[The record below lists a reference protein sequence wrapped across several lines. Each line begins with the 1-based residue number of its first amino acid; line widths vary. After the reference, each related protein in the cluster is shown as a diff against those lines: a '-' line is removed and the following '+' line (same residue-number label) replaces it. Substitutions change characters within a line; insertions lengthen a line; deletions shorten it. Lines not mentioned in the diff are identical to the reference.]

1 MENTLKYYFPCVL
14 EAKRVSLKLT
24 SKSHKLSVPRE
35 VPFVGASQETG
46 VPFVFGFILEKNA
59 FWKGNNRIRRGHKKF
74 IVTLLLFIFIFF
86 AHHVCKTAQA
96 RFPYSLCPT

>member
-46 VPFVFGFILEKNA
+46 VSFVFGFILEKNA
-59 FWKGNNRIRRGHKKF
+59 F
-74 IVTLLLFIFIFF
+74 FF
-86 AHHVCKTAQA
+86 GTETTA
-96 RFPYSLCPT
+96 